1 MSYTEIFQSLRWIMS
16 NKVYDEML
24 SDMLNAVRRGESP
37 YGVMQM
43 YTKIIPKDVVA
54 ILKVW
59 ETTASVPES
68 IDNAL
73 SLYETEFKS
82 IINNFS
88 KVVEPIL
95 IIFVWGVVLWIAL
108 SIFGIL
114 GSILDSI
121 NNM

>member
-37 YGVMQM
+37 YEVMQM